1 MLEELIVFLVIGLA
15 AGWAAARL
23 TGAKADS
30 LFSNLAIGVIGAVL
44 GGYIFRRLGIAIT
57 GVPHLVNSFVAA
69 LAGSIVLLLVLR
81 LVKRA

>member
-1 MLEELIVFLVIGLA
+1 MLEELIIFLVIGLA
-15 AGWAAARL
+15 AGWAGARL
-23 TGAKADS
+23 VGGKADG

-69 LAGSIVLLLVLR
+69 LTGSIVLLVVLR
-81 LVKRA
+81 LARKA